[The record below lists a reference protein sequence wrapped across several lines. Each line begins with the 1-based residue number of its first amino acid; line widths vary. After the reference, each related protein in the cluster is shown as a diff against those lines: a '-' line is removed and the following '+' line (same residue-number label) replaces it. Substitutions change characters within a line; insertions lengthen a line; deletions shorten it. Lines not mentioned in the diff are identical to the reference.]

1 MPPSRDMKLHPAP
14 SERSPVTVR
23 LRQHVGA
30 RRTATMAD
38 ATSCPPRRCAAWASL
53 MRTPR
58 KRADSYLRQCC
69 DAAALLAAA
78 VWSAPLVHAAACAT
92 LAANWRLLRGK
103 MHGGKQQLRIGCG
116 QSSRD
121 SKGPFLRSPFW
132 RGLFFPLVNGTQP
145 KDLAVR
151 HGEPR
156 GSAWCVRRPR
166 RQLQPGKRP
175 PADSH
180 GTGMPRISAKIVD
193 VAPSVPKIFASGGV
207 EQRVRP
213 VGKTVPRPYAVEIKR
228 LIRAGTQRHTQN
240 SASCGGS

>member
-38 ATSCPPRRCAAWASL
+38 ATSCPPRRCAARASL

-78 VWSAPLVHAAACAT
+78 VWSAPGARRRVCDAGCKVAAPARQDARRKAAAAHRLWAEQSRLKRAILEISI
-92 LAANWRLLRGK
+92 LAGSFL
-103 MHGGKQQLRIGCG
+103 
-116 QSSRD
+116 SP
-121 SKGPFLRSPFW
+121 SKW
-132 RGLFFPLVNGTQP
+132 DAAKGLGRETC
-145 KDLAVR
+145 
-151 HGEPR
+151 GEPR

-166 RQLQPGKRP
+166 RQLQPGRYLQRIRMALACLEFQLKSSMWPLQCQKFSP
-175 PADSH
+175 PAGWNSEL
-180 GTGMPRISAKIVD
+180 GLSAKRSRD
-193 VAPSVPKIFASGGV
+193 RTRSK
-207 EQRVRP
+207 
-213 VGKTVPRPYAVEIKR
+213 
-228 LIRAGTQRHTQN
+228 
-240 SASCGGS
+240 

>member
-1 MPPSRDMKLHPAP
+1 MPPSRDMKLRPAP

-38 ATSCPPRRCAAWASL
+38 ATSCPPRRCAARASL

-78 VWSAPLVHAAACAT
+78 VWSAPGARRRMCDAGCKVAAPARQDARRKAAAAHRLWAEQSRLKRAILEISILAGSFLSPSKWDAAKGLGRETWGAAWIRVVCAT
-92 LAANWRLLRGK
+92 SAQAAAARE
-103 MHGGKQQLRIGCG
+103 I
-116 QSSRD
+116 
-121 SKGPFLRSPFW
+121 
-132 RGLFFPLVNGTQP
+132 
-145 KDLAVR
+145 
-151 HGEPR
+151 
-156 GSAWCVRRPR
+156 
-166 RQLQPGKRP
+166 P

-213 VGKTVPRPYAVEIKR
+213 VVDWLVPR
-228 LIRAGTQRHTQN
+228 
-240 SASCGGS
+240 S

>member
-1 MPPSRDMKLHPAP
+1 MQLHASVAPSPCACGSTLALGALRPWPMPPPAP
-14 SERSPVTVR
+14 LAGAPPGPRSCAHHESALIHTCDSAVTQQPCSLR
-23 LRQHVGA
+23 LFGA
-30 RRTATMAD
+30 H
-38 ATSCPPRRCAAWASL
+38 
-53 MRTPR
+53 
-58 KRADSYLRQCC
+58 
-69 DAAALLAAA
+69 
-78 VWSAPLVHAAACAT
+78 LVHAAACAT
-92 LAANWRLLRGK
+92 LAAKWRLLRGK

-180 GTGMPRISAKIVD
+180 GTGMPRISAKIVEP
-193 VAPSVPKIFASGGV
+193 APSMPKFSPPAGWNSELGLS
-207 EQRVRP
+207 
-213 VGKTVPRPYAVEIKR
+213 AKR
-228 LIRAGTQRHTQN
+228 SRDRTR
-240 SASCGGS
+240 SK